1 MTSHTDPLKSCLKPA
16 IKQRQLIFKTPYQT
30 IHQVSADFGEY
41 NKEYFVNDY
50 GTRVGLVIVQ
60 HDKVLLVRQ
69 YRFLID
75 RLSWEIPG
83 GAVNEGESLTEAAER
98 ECLEE
103 TGIRCFN
110 LQPLLF
116 YNMALDTLNNP
127 TQLFFCHEIASEAEP
142 DRVFNQEVTGYEW
155 LPLSYCLEM
164 IFSQQIIDSFTIIG
178 LLSYQALIG
187 LETK

>member
-1 MTSHTDPLKSCLKPA
+1 MTSHIDPLKSSLKPA

-30 IHQVSADFGEY
+30 IHQVSADFGEF

-50 GTRVGLVIVQ
+50 GTRVGLVVVQ

-83 GAVNEGESLTEAAER
+83 GAVNEGESLAEAAVR

-103 TGIRCFN
+103 TGICCFN

-127 TQLFFCHEIASEAEP
+127 THLFFSHKIASEAEP

-155 LPLSYCLEM
+155 LPLSQCLGM